1 MAVSDEILATYR
13 GPGRVL
19 RRMLGEGA
27 DETRALGYLLAGLV
41 LAFVARW
48 PALSRAAHLD
58 PAIPLEARLAG
69 MLLATVF
76 LLPLLAYALAGAS
89 HAVLRLFGGRGSHY
103 GARIALFWALL
114 AVSPLMLLKGL
125 VAGLI
130 GPGAALTATGAT
142 IFAAFMWIW
151 GAGLHAAE
159 FGAVK

>member
-1 MAVSDEILATYR
+1 MTITGEIVASYRRPAAAV
-13 GPGRVL
+13 G
-19 RRMLGEGA
+19 RMLAGPRRE
-27 DETRALGYLLAGLV
+27 DRALVMVMAACAV
-41 LAFVARW
+41 IFVSQW
-48 PALSRAAHLD
+48 PVAARAAHLA